1 MQKKQDLRSGVTLV
15 YVLDTK
21 KQELYNIYEGEKILF
36 ENLTQ
41 DEYFNA
47 MEDLAYEY
55 YDNGAH
61 NPQGLRTE
69 IIIKE
74 D

>member
-1 MQKKQDLRSGVTLV
+1 MKKC
-15 YVLDTK
+15 
-21 KQELYNIYEGEKILF
+21 ELFNIYEGEKLLF
-36 ENLTQ
+36 KNLTQ
-41 DEYFNA
+41 DEYFDA

-55 YDNGAH
+55 YDNGSH